1 MLSQLAQ
8 SVRIVSAADAFIS
21 SLLRDFTSSKLSR
34 FPAEKNGR
42 PQQEKSASIS
52 FMSARLRIFFS
63 AFSVLG

>member
-42 PQQEKSASIS
+42 PQPGKVGVYKFYVCAVED
-52 FMSARLRIFFS
+52 FF
-63 AFSVLG
+63 